1 MSRDLPIEQYV
12 FDLWSLP
19 DVVLEHVA
27 PASTRS
33 LIHDNSNM
41 RHISAQVPGDQVARR
56 VVLRALRNRQR
67 LSPAA
72 KKHHQVRYAPVIDI
86 SIRME
91 REPPPSPR
99 IRRKIPFHIFVHFFL
114 QIDANRAVD
123 SNNLIRAHTGVRG
136 HIPVCVRNP
145 HRSEEHTSE
154 LQSRLHLVC
163 RLLLEKK
170 KTN

>member
-41 RHISAQVPGDQVARR
+41 RHISGQVPGDQGARR
-56 VVLRALRNRQR
+56 VVLRALRNRKR

-72 KKHHQVRYAPVIDI
+72 RKHHQVRYAPASDI

-91 REPPPSPR
+91 REPRRRRR
-99 IRRKIPFHIFVHFFL
+99 IRRKFTYAIVL
-114 QIDANRAVD
+114 
-123 SNNLIRAHTGVRG
+123 
-136 HIPVCVRNP
+136 
-145 HRSEEHTSE
+145 
-154 LQSRLHLVC
+154 
-163 RLLLEKK
+163 
-170 KTN
+170 